1 LLTWHIERW
10 QDVSVL
16 LAWHTSADRTSFLL
30 TWHTSADSTSL
41 FCWHGT
47 LSADMTSLF
56 CWHGTGVL
64 TERLYFA
71 DISHECWQDVYV
83 MLTWHIKRW

>member
-16 LAWHTSADRTSFLL
+16 LAWHTSADRTSLFADMAHERWQYVSVLL
-30 TWHTSADSTSL
+30 TWYIE
-41 FCWHGT
+41 
-47 LSADMTSLF
+47 ADMTSLF
-56 CWHGTGVL
+56 CWHGTGML

-71 DISHECWQDVYV
+71 DISHECW
-83 MLTWHIKRW
+83 